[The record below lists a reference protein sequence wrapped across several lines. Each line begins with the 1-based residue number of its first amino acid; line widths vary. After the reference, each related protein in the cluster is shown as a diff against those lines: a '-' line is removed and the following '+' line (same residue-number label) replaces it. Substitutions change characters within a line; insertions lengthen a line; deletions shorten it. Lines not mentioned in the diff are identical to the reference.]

1 MQNIIIITGR
11 AIVAAGL
18 VAGSVGCTRDQ
29 SPQEIREKTANATA
43 ELKQNAKAMAQGVRE
58 GWSRDKPLDLNKATE
73 DQLQELPGV
82 NRTKADQIIA
92 GRPFDDPHQLVTRRI
107 LSEIEYG
114 KIADKVVVKR

>member
-1 MQNIIIITGR
+1 VQIVSILGR
-11 AIVAAGL
+11 ATITAAL
-18 VAGSVGCTRDQ
+18 LAGCVGCTKDQ

-43 ELKQNAKAMAQGVRE
+43 ELKQNAKAMAQGIRE

-73 DQLQELPGV
+73 DQLQDLPGV
-82 NRTKADQIIA
+82 DRKKADQIIA

-107 LSEIEYG
+107 LSEGDYG

>member
-1 MQNIIIITGR
+1 MQIVSILGR
-11 AIVAAGL
+11 ATITAAL
-18 VAGSVGCTRDQ
+18 LAGCVGCTKDQ

-73 DQLQELPGV
+73 DQLQDLPGV
-82 NRTKADQIIA
+82 DRKKADQIIA

-107 LSEIEYG
+107 LSEGDYG

>member
-1 MQNIIIITGR
+1 MQTIIIMAGR
-11 AIVAAGL
+11 AILAAGL
-18 VAGSVGCTRDQ
+18 LAGCVGCTRDQ

-73 DQLQELPGV
+73 DQLQDLPGV
-82 NRTKADQIIA
+82 SRAKADQIIA

-107 LSEIEYG
+107 LSEADYG
-114 KIADKVVVKR
+114 KISDKVVVKR

>member
-18 VAGSVGCTRDQ
+18 LAGGVGCTRDPN
-29 SPQEIREKTANATA
+29 PQEIREKTANATA

-73 DQLQELPGV
+73 DQLQDLPGV
-82 NRTKADQIIA
+82 NRAKADQIIA
-92 GRPFDDPHQLVTRRI
+92 GRPLDDPHQLVTRRI
-107 LSEIEYG
+107 LSESEYG
-114 KIADKVVVKR
+114 KIAGKVVVKR